1 VEVDKNY
8 AEISTLID
16 LGRKKG
22 FLLYDEVNDMLP
34 VEISAPE
41 EISAL
46 LERITAAGILL
57 SEDPPDAGP
66 EAEQAAAGGGADKGN
81 DVERAIRSGA
91 VDKTTDPV
99 RMYLREMGRHPLLDR
114 EGEVEIAQRMESG
127 RERAVRALYSTPLA
141 LRLVLRNVSEVAG
154 KSRTLRK
161 IVDCAEIENE
171 DLDRRARDFISTCD
185 ELTRLGRMLAEGRGL
200 LNTLGDQMPAS
211 EELEKEQRRRWDRV
225 RQILDGMGLREEV
238 RWTLATELREAVER
252 IRLIESAVK
261 LERREIMSSDQGG
274 AALVRIHELRA
285 EIAAIE
291 ARYDLPARSLKRA
304 LREVEA
310 GERQEDL
317 AKRDLVEA
325 NLRLVVSV
333 AKRYTNRGLQFLD
346 LIQEGNLGLMRAVE
360 KFDYRRGYKFSTY
373 ATWWIR
379 QAVTRAIADQGRT
392 IRVPVHMIESIN
404 RVLRVSR
411 RMVQQHGREPKP
423 EEIAE
428 ELGIPAEEV
437 RRVLRIAIEPVSL
450 ETPVG
455 EDDGTNLAD
464 FIQDNDARSPV
475 ETMVDL
481 NLKQQTQSVLD
492 TLSGREKEVL
502 CLRYGM
508 EDGDEHTLED
518 VGSRFTLTRER
529 IRQIEA
535 KGLRK
540 LRQPSRT
547 KRLFDRRGR
556 QKGRTGP

>member
-1 VEVDKNY
+1 
-8 AEISTLID
+8 
-16 LGRKKG
+16 
-22 FLLYDEVNDMLP
+22 
-34 VEISAPE
+34 
-41 EISAL
+41 
-46 LERITAAGILL
+46 
-57 SEDPPDAGP
+57 
-66 EAEQAAAGGGADKGN
+66 
-81 DVERAIRSGA
+81 
-91 VDKTTDPV
+91 
-99 RMYLREMGRHPLLDR
+99 
-114 EGEVEIAQRMESG
+114 
-127 RERAVRALYSTPLA
+127 
-141 LRLVLRNVSEVAG
+141 
-154 KSRTLRK
+154 
-161 IVDCAEIENE
+161 
-171 DLDRRARDFISTCD
+171 
-185 ELTRLGRMLAEGRGL
+185 
-200 LNTLGDQMPAS
+200 
-211 EELEKEQRRRWDRV
+211 
-225 RQILDGMGLREEV
+225 
-238 RWTLATELREAVER
+238 
-252 IRLIESAVK
+252 
-261 LERREIMSSDQGG
+261 
-274 AALVRIHELRA
+274 
-285 EIAAIE
+285 
-291 ARYDLPARSLKRA
+291 
-304 LREVEA
+304 
-310 GERQEDL
+310 
-317 AKRDLVEA
+317 
-325 NLRLVVSV
+325 
-333 AKRYTNRGLQFLD
+333 
-346 LIQEGNLGLMRAVE
+346 MRAVE

>member
-1 VEVDKNY
+1 MEVDKNY

-57 SEDPPDAGP
+57 SEAPPDVGP

-127 RERAVRALYSTPLA
+127 RERAIRALYGTPLA

-317 AKRDLVEA
+317 AKQDLVEA

-360 KFDYRRGYKFSTY
+360 KFDYRRGSKFSPY

-455 EDDGTNLAD
+455 EDDGTSLAD
-464 FIQDNDARSPV
+464 FIRDNDARSPV

-508 EDGDEHTLED
+508 EDGDEHTLEA

-556 QKGRTGP
+556 QKGKTGP

>member
-57 SEDPPDAGP
+57 SEAPPDVGP
-66 EAEQAAAGGGADKGN
+66 EAEQAAAGSGADKGN

-127 RERAVRALYSTPLA
+127 RERAVRALYGTPLA

-161 IVDCAEIENE
+161 IVDCAEIE
-171 DLDRRARDFISTCD
+171 TCD

-508 EDGDEHTLED
+508 EDGDEHTLEA

-556 QKGRTGP
+556 QKGKTGP

>member
-57 SEDPPDAGP
+57 SEAPPDVGP
-66 EAEQAAAGGGADKGN
+66 EAEQAAAGSGADKGN

-127 RERAVRALYSTPLA
+127 RERAVRALYGTPLA

-508 EDGDEHTLED
+508 EDGDEHTLEA

-556 QKGRTGP
+556 QKGKTGP